1 MKQGIIFDMDGTLW
15 DSAENVA
22 NSWNEAIRAYQA
34 KNEIVRK
41 TLTTQDIS
49 GVMGK
54 TMDVIADLLFPELEK
69 TERMELLASCCEVEN
84 EYLRQ
89 HGGILYPELEETLQ
103 ALKKICPL
111 YIVSN
116 CQAGYIE
123 AFLKVTDLEEYVTDF
138 ENPGRTGKPKADNIR
153 LVIERNNLDKAFY
166 VGDTQG
172 DYDAT
177 MAAGI
182 PFIFAAYGFG
192 NIDGDEE
199 EIQGLNELPDLI
211 DKLVEK

>member
-1 MKQGIIFDMDGTLW
+1 MKTGIIFDLDGTLW
-15 DSAENVA
+15 NATKQIAE
-22 NSWNEAIRAYQA
+22 SWNVVFERYDDIDLR
-34 KNEIVRK
+34 
-41 TLTTQDIS
+41 LTTKELEQQ
-49 GVMGK
+49 MGK
-54 TMDVIADLLFPELEK
+54 LMETIADNLLPNIPV
-69 TERMELLASCCEVEN
+69 ERRYKILQECCEYEN
-84 EYLRQ
+84 EYLLT
-89 HGGILYPELEETLQ
+89 HSGVLYTDIKDIF
-103 ALKKICPL
+103 KKL
-111 YIVSN
+111 NEKYSVYIVSN

-123 AFLKVTDLEEYVTDF
+123 AFLKVTDLGKYVTDF
-138 ENPGRTGKPKADNIR
+138 ENPGRTGKPKSDNIR

-172 DYDAT
+172 DFDAT

-199 EIQGLNELPDLI
+199 KIQGLNELPDLI

>member
-1 MKQGIIFDMDGTLW
+1 MKTGIIFDLDGTLW
-15 DSAENVA
+15 NATKQIAE
-22 NSWNEAIRAYQA
+22 SWNVVFERYDDIDLR
-34 KNEIVRK
+34 
-41 TLTTQDIS
+41 LTTKELEQQ
-49 GVMGK
+49 MGK
-54 TMDVIADLLFPELEK
+54 LMETIADNLLPNIPV
-69 TERMELLASCCEVEN
+69 ERRYKILQECCEYEN
-84 EYLRQ
+84 EYLLT
-89 HGGILYPELEETLQ
+89 HSGVLYPDIKDIFKK
-103 ALKKICPL
+103 LKEKYSV

-123 AFLKVTDLEEYVTDF
+123 AFLKVTDLGKYVTDF

-172 DYDAT
+172 DFDAT

>member
-1 MKQGIIFDMDGTLW
+1 MKTGIIFDLDGTLW
-15 DSAENVA
+15 NATKQIAE
-22 NSWNEAIRAYQA
+22 SWNVVFERYDDIDLR
-34 KNEIVRK
+34 
-41 TLTTQDIS
+41 LTTKELEQQMGKLMETIADNLLPNIPVERRYKILQECCEYENKYLLTHS
-49 GVMGK
+49 GV
-54 TMDVIADLLFPELEK
+54 
-69 TERMELLASCCEVEN
+69 
-84 EYLRQ
+84 
-89 HGGILYPELEETLQ
+89 LYPDIKDTF
-103 ALKKICPL
+103 KKL
-111 YIVSN
+111 NEKYSVYIVSN

-123 AFLKVTDLEEYVTDF
+123 AFLKVTDLEKYVTDF
-138 ENPGRTGKPKADNIR
+138 ENPGRTGNPKADNIR

-199 EIQGLNELPDLI
+199 EIQGLKELPDLI

>member
-1 MKQGIIFDMDGTLW
+1 MKTGIIFDLDGTLW
-15 DSAENVA
+15 NATKQIAE
-22 NSWNEAIRAYQA
+22 SWNVVFERYDDIDLR
-34 KNEIVRK
+34 
-41 TLTTQDIS
+41 LTTKELEQQMGKLMETIADDLLLTHS
-49 GVMGK
+49 GV
-54 TMDVIADLLFPELEK
+54 
-69 TERMELLASCCEVEN
+69 
-84 EYLRQ
+84 
-89 HGGILYPELEETLQ
+89 LYPDIKDIF
-103 ALKKICPL
+103 KKL
-111 YIVSN
+111 NEKYSVYIVSN

-123 AFLKVTDLEEYVTDF
+123 AFLKVTDLGKYVTDF

>member
-1 MKQGIIFDMDGTLW
+1 MKIQ
-15 DSAENVA
+15 
-22 NSWNEAIRAYQA
+22 
-34 KNEIVRK
+34 
-41 TLTTQDIS
+41 
-49 GVMGK
+49 
-54 TMDVIADLLFPELEK
+54 
-69 TERMELLASCCEVEN
+69 
-84 EYLRQ
+84 
-89 HGGILYPELEETLQ
+89 
-103 ALKKICPL
+103 
-111 YIVSN
+111 
-116 CQAGYIE
+116 
-123 AFLKVTDLEEYVTDF
+123 
-138 ENPGRTGKPKADNIR
+138 GRTGKPKADNIR